1 MSILKIKKTECDAK
15 ALADNNSWATVDTRK
30 NNEIKIRKAILKRM
44 EMDRAEEV
52 VVMLRR
58 IIRATDLRSKQLAR
72 ESGLT
77 PPQFLILSAIDRLG
91 DVAISQIAKDVNLTQ
106 ATVTTIIDRL
116 EDKGLVMRVRSD
128 RDKRIVHATLSAEG
142 KSTLHDAP
150 TLLQKQF
157 LDKYNNLK
165 DWEQSFILSAL
176 QRVAGLMEAEDIDA
190 SPFLDIGDIDRVHEE
205 K

>member
-1 MSILKIKKTECDAK
+1 MSVLKVDKQECDPKVLAENDSWANLGILKKDRLKF
-15 ALADNNSWATVDTRK
+15 
-30 NNEIKIRKAILKRM
+30 RKAILKRM

-77 PPQFLILSAIDRLG
+77 PPQFLILSAIDRMG
-91 DVAISQIAKDVNLTQ
+91 DVAISQIARDVNLTQ

-116 EDKGLVMRVRSD
+116 ENKGLVKRVRSD
-128 RDKRIVHATLSAEG
+128 KDKRIVHATLSDKG

-157 LDKYNNLK
+157 LDKYSHLE

-190 SPFLDIGDIDRVHEE
+190 SPFLDIGEIDRSYSD